1 MTIQM
6 ITITLI
12 GITFVLMVVVVK
24 SLIEIIGLLLKLNK
38 DVELNKAPNPF
49 ERNYQFIKGL
59 Y

>member
-1 MTIQM
+1 M